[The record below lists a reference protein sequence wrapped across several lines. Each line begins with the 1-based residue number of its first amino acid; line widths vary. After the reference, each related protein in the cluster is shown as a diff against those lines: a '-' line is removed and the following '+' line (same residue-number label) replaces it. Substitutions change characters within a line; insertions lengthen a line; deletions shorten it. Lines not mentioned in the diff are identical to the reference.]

1 MACDLSAGRLVPCK
15 DSVGGIKN
23 VYFVDYGDIETYTL
37 TADEITAMTGTFSAY
52 KYELTGTN
60 SLETSITSSPENGTT
75 FFESTLT
82 LNLQKLSKE
91 DNVQVKL
98 LAYGRPVIVVQ
109 TNNNDFVLV
118 GKENGCSVSGG
129 SLVTG
134 AAFADMAGY
143 TLTFASSEILP
154 PNFVAG
160 ATELDP
166 WAGSGA
172 TATVVLGTNS

>member
-1 MACDLSAGRLVPCK
+1 MSCDISAGRLVPCK

-23 VYFVDYGDIETYTL
+23 LFFVDYGKIEAFTL
-37 TADEITAMTGTFSAY
+37 TNDEITSLTGNFDAF
-52 KYELTGTN
+52 KYELTGAN

-82 LNLQKLSKE
+82 VNLQKLTKE

-98 LAYGRPVIVVQ
+98 LAYGRPLIVVQ
-109 TNNNDFVLV
+109 TNNNQFILV
-118 GKENGCSVSGG
+118 GLENGCSVSGG

-143 TLTFASSEILP
+143 SLTFSSSEILP
-154 PNFVAG
+154 PNFIAG
-160 ATELDP
+160 ATEADP
-166 WAGSGA
+166 FSGTGA
-172 TATVVLGTNS
+172 TANIIEGTNS